1 MGRKIQDKKSLDWKP
16 ENWREFLEGIRNDC
30 DNATEQWNEDCREEL
45 VKRFHLAVF
54 KVIEDKFSGD
64 EWFEEAVLEEL
75 RDDWL
80 PKNIEGFSDLGEVL
94 LSISEDS
101 IEAHQRNLIGRQLD
115 EFVDNKKRSEIPAS
129 QKTLLDEGA
138 K

>member
-1 MGRKIQDKKSLDWKP
+1 M
-16 ENWREFLEGIRNDC
+16 
-30 DNATEQWNEDCREEL
+30 
-45 VKRFHLAVF
+45 
-54 KVIEDKFSGD
+54 
-64 EWFEEAVLEEL
+64 EEL

>member
-1 MGRKIQDKKSLDWKP
+1 MEHRFPNKQVISITVQTNFKP
-16 ENWREFLEGIRNDC
+16 QID
-30 DNATEQWNEDCREEL
+30 DDEDCREEL